1 MITTAILNIIYYVI
15 YLLASPLMLL
25 NDVVI
30 NTDFSNSLNTAI
42 SYAQAIN
49 SFFPVYELIFTITSV
64 FLLYEGGYFLLKLI
78 NWVLR
83 KIPGIS

>member
-1 MITTAILNIIYYVI
+1 MIVGAILTMIYYVI
-15 YLLASPLMLL
+15 WLFTSPFLLL

-30 NTDFSNSLNTAI
+30 NTDFSNSLNNAI

-49 SFFPVYELIFTITSV
+49 SFFPVSELIYTIVGV
-64 FLLYEGGYFLLKLI
+64 FLLYESGYFLLKLI

-83 KIPGIS
+83 KIPSIN